1 MTENGSPFD
10 FPCDIPVKVFGRND
24 DEFRAV
30 VFGIVRTYF
39 PGFSDTAMTERLSR
53 EDRYLSLTVTVRAE
67 TRAQIDAL
75 YTALTAHDAVLM
87 VL

>member
-1 MTENGSPFD
+1 VTGNGSPFE

-24 DEFRAV
+24 DAFRDAV
-30 VFGIVRTYF
+30 LAIVRIYF
-39 PGFSDTAMTERLSR
+39 PDFSDEDLSERSSR
-53 EDRYLSLTVTVRAE
+53 KDRYLSLTLTLHAE

-75 YTALTAHDAVLM
+75 YTELSAHDAVLM

>member
-1 MTENGSPFD
+1 MTGNGSPFE

-24 DEFRAV
+24 DAFRDAV
-30 VFGIVRTYF
+30 LAIVRIYF
-39 PGFSDTAMTERLSR
+39 PDFSDEDLSERSSR
-53 EDRYLSLTVTVRAE
+53 KDRYLSLTLTLHAE

-75 YTALTAHDAVLM
+75 YTELSAHDAVLM